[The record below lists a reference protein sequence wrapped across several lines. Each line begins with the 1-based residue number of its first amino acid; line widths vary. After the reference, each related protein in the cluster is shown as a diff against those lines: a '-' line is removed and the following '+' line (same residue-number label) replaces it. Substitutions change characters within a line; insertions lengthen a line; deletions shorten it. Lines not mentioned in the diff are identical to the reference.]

1 MTKIW
6 NIVLVL
12 VLSICVLIFAIMQS
26 HAGGTSN
33 ILFDDAEH
41 QISVHGGVSLRS
53 KLENLYLFEIQY
65 SQANTFFGL
74 DARQNIELI
83 TARGFGDARKYS
95 QDIILGISEDAII
108 FHTDRLYLGAQLGA
122 YIKSQTT
129 DRISSKFTFGQKLFI
144 GIKFLKNSAIEL
156 FVRHFSNGTLTEQ
169 NSGQNFMGLSYTI
182 NF

>member
-1 MTKIW
+1 MKTW
-6 NIVLVL
+6 N
-12 VLSICVLIFAIMQS
+12 SVLIIL
-26 HAGGTSN
+26 TSVIALTIVAKTAVASDNNTN
-33 ILFDDAEH
+33 ILFGDAKH
-41 QISVHGGVSLRS
+41 QISVHGGVSLRHQF
-53 KLENLYLFEIQY
+53 ENLYMLEIQY

-83 TARGFGDARKYS
+83 TARGFGDAQKYS

-108 FHTDRLYLGAQLGA
+108 FHTQRFYIGATLGA

-144 GIKFLKNSAIEL
+144 GIKFLKNSAIEI